1 MSNVRV
7 NEEIN
12 SQNAVNKLD
21 LFQIAV
27 CFCEIRSHIIR
38 LGGFRLEFNEK
49 LRLSCIKL
57 GVVERFDK
65 DCSCHHQVNIYI
77 QVTITMLA

>member
-1 MSNVRV
+1 VRV

-27 CFCEIRSHIIR
+27 CFCEIRSHIIP
-38 LGGFRLEFNEK
+38 LGGFRLEFNA
-49 LRLSCIKL
+49 KL
-57 GVVERFDK
+57 GRLRIKFVVVERFDK
-65 DCSCHHQVNIYI
+65 DCSCHHRVNIYI
-77 QVTITMLA
+77 RVTITMLA